1 VVKIPNIGPRG
12 QRQRLTFGV
21 VSLGAAVLLG
31 LLLFVVD
38 AARPWRVTLFVPLW
52 IGALGVL
59 QARDKT

>member
-1 VVKIPNIGPRG
+1 VKIPNIGPRG

-38 AARPWRVTLFVPLW
+38 AARPWRLALFVPLW
-52 IGALGVL
+52 IGALGIS
-59 QARDKT
+59 QALDKT

>member
-1 VVKIPNIGPRG
+1 VKIPNIGPRG

-21 VSLGAAVLLG
+21 VSFGAAVLLG

-38 AARPWRVTLFVPLW
+38 AARPWRLALFVPLW
-52 IGALGVL
+52 IGALGVF